1 MSGKL
6 EEYAKKLEKYEQE
19 KAEKASKFDVKAL
32 VQSGQQLRSVE
43 VEGLGIIQYGVL
55 TLKDSLELS
64 KYQTNEERSAAMIWL
79 MLRKAYPELS
89 LEDVKNLPLDVAASI
104 MTAITKNLGFL
115 SQTGKRLKSGSEPSL
130 TPSL

>member
-19 KAEKASKFDVKAL
+19 KAEKAAKFDVKAL
-32 VQSGQQLRSVE
+32 IQSSQQLRSVE
-43 VEGLGIIQYGVL
+43 VEGLGTIQYGVL

-79 MLRKAYPELS
+79 MLRKAYPELT
-89 LEDVKNLPLDVAASI
+89 LEDIKNLPLDVAANI
-104 MTAITKNLGFL
+104 MTALAKDSGFL
-115 SQTGKRLKSGSEPSL
+115 TGKKSKNG
-130 TPSL
+130 

>member
-19 KAEKASKFDVKAL
+19 KAEKAAKFDVKAL
-32 VQSGQQLRSVE
+32 IQSGQQLRSVE
-43 VEGLGIIQYGVL
+43 VEGLGTIQYGVL

-79 MLRKAYPELS
+79 MLRKAYPELT

-104 MTAITKNLGFL
+104 MTAITKDLGFL
-115 SQTGKRLKSGSEPSL
+115 SQTGKKLKSGSEPTL

>member
-1 MSGKL
+1 LSGKL

-32 VQSGQQLRSVE
+32 IQSSQQLRSVE
-43 VEGLGIIQYGVL
+43 VEGLGVIQYGVL

-79 MLRKAYPELS
+79 MLRKAYPELT
-89 LEDVKNLPLDVAASI
+89 LEDVKSLPLDVAANI
-104 MTAITKNLGFL
+104 MTALAKDSGFL
-115 SQTGKRLKSGSEPSL
+115 GTGRKSKSGLEQTL

>member
-19 KAEKASKFDVKAL
+19 KAEKAAKFDVKAL
-32 VQSGQQLRSVE
+32 IQSSQQLRSVE
-43 VEGLGIIQYGVL
+43 VEGLGTIQYGVL

-79 MLRKAYPELS
+79 MLRKAYPELT
-89 LEDVKNLPLDVAASI
+89 LEDIKNLPLDVAANI
-104 MTAITKNLGFL
+104 MTALAKDSGFL
-115 SQTGKRLKSGSEPSL
+115 TGKKSKSGSEQTL